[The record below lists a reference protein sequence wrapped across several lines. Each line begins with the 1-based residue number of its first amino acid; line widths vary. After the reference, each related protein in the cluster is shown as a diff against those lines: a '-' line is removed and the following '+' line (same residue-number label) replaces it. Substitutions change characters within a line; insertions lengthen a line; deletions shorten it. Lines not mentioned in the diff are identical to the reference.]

1 MYRALYE
8 YKTDLQQYLSFQTG
22 DQFTVLDNSQKD
34 WFLVQNGYGE
44 IGYIPKN
51 YVQEDKVSISEVLKS
66 IDRAIEVIHY
76 DASSKGGKYTHIQR
90 ENLRKLIE
98 HRDNVKH
105 SADTQQGSAASSE
118 VPSCSRRAAPAPP
131 AEGQRS
137 RSSSEVKPEQPHCS
151 SMGLVSNSQ
160 IPKEIVKD
168 NQAQSPEVSDMS
180 NRDKQS
186 ALSLAMTC
194 PKVDTTDTGSSPFPS
209 PSKSNTMSKKVQGE
223 TTVIDYSTVAVPAN
237 LGDDLVDVV
246 RNNTGVSYKLS
257 CVAVETM
264 LAHIATSIPEV
275 SQLMDRINRTFG
287 EVNEGSQ
294 AEEEMNADYERLT
307 DLFVRLTECKDDSQ
321 QRGWFLH
328 EDEHIISANLTEM
341 LSILENAKPSVCRKV
356 LESDSFESVHNL
368 VQYYQMENRVS
379 LRLMLLQVFGALC
392 SLEGGS
398 AVITMLLC
406 SVLTTELAKELQQ
419 NIDDVQR
426 SSYVALLLSMIFSTG
441 EPVPAS
447 LHDHLNADFLNFIF
461 ENIENPVSG
470 DHEDKLSDV
479 LVNLV
484 LAFNLHLHVPAASPM
499 LQVIEERRTVKVFTE
514 KILLLFNRDEDP
526 VRLFEGSSVPNSVM
540 KVLQDLYSRPGTA
553 GILYTNDAKVL
564 LDIIL
569 RHLIDLSPCDKLR
582 SSHLKL
588 MQLYLEHADYK
599 EHRHRSTELRECLQ
613 RIQAEEEDT
622 GDDKHIVQYIFT
634 NLTLFND

>member
-118 VPSCSRRAAPAPP
+118 VPSC
-131 AEGQRS
+131 
-137 RSSSEVKPEQPHCS
+137 
-151 SMGLVSNSQ
+151 L
-160 IPKEIVKD
+160 
-168 NQAQSPEVSDMS
+168 
-180 NRDKQS
+180 
-186 ALSLAMTC
+186 
-194 PKVDTTDTGSSPFPS
+194 
-209 PSKSNTMSKKVQGE
+209 
-223 TTVIDYSTVAVPAN
+223 
-237 LGDDLVDVV
+237 
-246 RNNTGVSYKLS
+246 
-257 CVAVETM
+257 ETM